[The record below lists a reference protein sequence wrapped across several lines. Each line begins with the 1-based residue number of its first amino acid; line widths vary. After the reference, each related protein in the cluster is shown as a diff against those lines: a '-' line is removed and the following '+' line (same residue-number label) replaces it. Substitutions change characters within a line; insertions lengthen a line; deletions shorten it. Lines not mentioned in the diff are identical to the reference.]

1 MNGFVGL
8 AFLAVLLVPVMAM
21 TVKNVTSTRR
31 GNLALAAAFLV
42 GAVILGAMGVG
53 TLEAI
58 VRLRENGLT
67 ATATITNVDETFVSF
82 PGHAGLE
89 TTVTVSFTD
98 TSGGL
103 VRAQYTNN
111 ARGVEVQHW
120 YGQQSSMGLA
130 PPARHHQ
137 RLNAA
142 RKLTPGALHT
152 GTTVGQSPAPLA
164 LRGLGVGGRLGS
176 AFRRG

>member
-1 MNGFVGL
+1 MLAPLLCAIALLDQPSPPPVSLTVYSAADPRNFDPQQFAAQQRAGMDPSFAWQVPGFGIVRETRSISLKQG
-8 AFLAVLLVPVMAM
+8 VNDVPFTDV
-21 TVKNVTSTRR
+21 
-31 GNLALAAAFLV
+31 AAF
-42 GAVILGAMGVG
+42 IDP
-53 TLEAI
+53 T
-58 VRLRENGLT
+58 
-67 ATATITNVDETFVSF
+67 
-82 PGHAGLE
+82 
-89 TTVTVSFTD
+89 TVSFTD

-152 GTTVGQSPAPLA
+152 GTTVGHSPAPLA

-176 AFRRG
+176 AFRRV